1 MAVKET
7 VAVLMAAA
15 SEIIFDSDSS
25 DSSDSDSPSGAIT
38 LAGFAEEVV
47 PMFSDI
53 EFRSHFRVKSSQVNL
68 IFRVAYVTNV
78 TARTTCEKSI
88 TAIQRKGQ

>member
-1 MAVKET
+1 VKET

-53 EFRSHFRVKSSQVNL
+53 EFRSHFEWHVQLLNSYCWWTWRCQTWL
-68 IFRVAYVTNV
+68 
-78 TARTTCEKSI
+78 
-88 TAIQRKGQ
+88 